1 MPVFVRTVTLHNY
14 KSIGTCKVNM
24 QSLTLLVGPNGAG
37 KSNFI
42 DSLRL
47 VTESLRTSLEHALRE
62 RGGLKEVRRR
72 SRGHPRHFG
81 IRLDLT
87 LPDTTTAWY
96 AFKVGSLPNGAL
108 RVQREECHIHRFME
122 TLSESY
128 FVVENGELKGSS
140 PDMHSKIEPDRLY
153 LTVVSALSEFR
164 PIYDAL
170 SNMGFYNLNPDRIRD
185 LQSPDAGELL
195 KRDGSNISSV
205 LKRLTD
211 TERPTLKRIEEY
223 LAGVVSGIRSVEP
236 RTLGPRETIV
246 FKQEVVGDPH
256 PWEFMAE
263 NMSDGTLRA
272 LGVLVAAFQAT
283 GQDQRPIPLVGI
295 EEPELAI
302 HPGAATVLLD
312 ALIEASQR
320 TQIVLTTHSPD
331 LLEAKSIQ
339 GDSIVSVTSRRG
351 ETLIAPVDKA
361 TRESI
366 RDGLYSAGELL
377 RLGQIEPDEEA
388 LQETDKQLNL
398 FRCTTLHASPHN
410 SHR

>member
-62 RGGLKEVRRR
+62 RGGIKEVRRS

-81 IRLDLT
+81 IRLDLL
-87 LPDTTTAWY
+87 LPNGVDAWY
-96 AFKVGSLPNGAL
+96 GFEVGALPNGAF
-108 RVQREECHIHRFME
+108 RVRHEECHVFKVVE
-122 TLSESY
+122 QSSES
-128 FVVENGELKGSS
+128 FFIVEDGELKQSS
-140 PDMHSKIEPDRLY
+140 PGMPSKIEPDRLY

-164 PIYDAL
+164 AVYDSL
-170 SNMGFYNLNPDRIRD
+170 SNMGFYSLNPDRIRD

-205 LKRLTD
+205 LSRLIAAG
-211 TERPTLKRIEEY
+211 PGPLKRIEEY
-223 LAGVVSGIRSVEP
+223 LAAVVPGVESVKP
-236 RTLGPRETIV
+236 RVLGPRETLA
-246 FKQEVVGDPH
+246 FKQTMVGDTN
-256 PWEFMAE
+256 PWEFMASS
-263 NMSDGTLRA
+263 MSDGTLRV
-272 LGVLVAAFQAT
+272 LGVLVAVFQAS
-283 GQDQRPIPLVGI
+283 GESQRPIPLVGI
-295 EEPELAI
+295 EEPELAL
-302 HPGAATVLLD
+302 HPGATMVLLE
-312 ALIEASQR
+312 ALLEASQR

-331 LLEAKSIQ
+331 LLDNRSIKAE
-339 GDSIVSVTSRRG
+339 SILSVTSGRG
-351 ETLIAPVDKA
+351 QTRIAPVDKA
-361 TRESI
+361 SRDSI
-366 RDGLYSAGELL
+366 VDGLYSPGELL

-388 LQETDKQLNL
+388 LQETDKQVNL